1 MKENIVIYFVVICTL
16 IFVMLTLFIS
26 ILAQRYKKNQINH
39 KDDIDNL
46 KTTYENDKLLAQVQ
60 VQESTFQFISRE
72 IHDNIGQKLSL
83 AKLHLNNLVNN
94 SSFENNSMLREIV
107 QILSESLND
116 LRDLSRSM
124 SSDFI
129 ANNGLIKT
137 IENEIAQLNKSD
149 NYNFKLTITGD
160 SVFLKQEKDVFL
172 FRIVQESLANIIKH
186 AEATQ
191 IHIKL
196 HYTRKHLQI
205 EIIDN
210 GIGFNPTL
218 KSDSNG
224 IKNIISRAKLL
235 DGYAE
240 FISVPGDGTIVKVK
254 IPIYDNE

>member
-16 IFVMLTLFIS
+16 LFVMLTLFVS
-26 ILAQRYKKNQINH
+26 ILFQRFKKNQINH
-39 KDDIDNL
+39 KDDINNL

-60 VQESTFQFISRE
+60 VQESTFQLISRE

-83 AKLHLNNLVNN
+83 AKLNLNNLVNDT
-94 SSFENNSMLREIV
+94 SFENNSNIIEIV

-124 SSDFI
+124 SSEFI

-137 IENEIAQLNKSD
+137 IENEIAQLNKSEQH
-149 NYNFKLTITGD
+149 NFKLTITGD
-160 SVFLKQEKDVFL
+160 SIFLKHEKDVFI
-172 FRIVQESLANIIKH
+172 FRIIQESLTNIIKH

-196 HYTRKHLQI
+196 HYTKKHLQV
-205 EIIDN
+205 EIVDN
-210 GIGFNPTL
+210 GVGFIPFE

-224 IKNIISRAKLL
+224 IKNITSRAKLL
-235 DGYAE
+235 DGVAE
-240 FISVPGDGTIVKVK
+240 FISVPGKGTIVKVK

>member
-1 MKENIVIYFVVICTL
+1 MKESIAIYFVVICTL
-16 IFVMLTLFIS
+16 IFVMLTLYVS
-26 ILAQRYKKNQINH
+26 TLVQRFKRNQINH

-46 KTTYENDKLLAQVQ
+46 KTTYETAKLIAQVQ
-60 VQESTFQFISRE
+60 VQENTFQFISRE

-83 AKLHLNNLVNN
+83 AKLNLNNLVNDPN
-94 SSFENNSMLREIV
+94 FENNSKINEIV
-107 QILSESLND
+107 QVLTESLND

-124 SSDFI
+124 SSEFI

-137 IENEIAQLNKSD
+137 IENEVAQLNKSQLH
-149 NYNFKLTITGD
+149 NFKLTITGD
-160 SVFLKQEKDVFL
+160 SIFLKQEKDVFI

-196 HYTRKHLQI
+196 HYTKKFLKV

-210 GIGFNPTL
+210 GVGFIPSE

-224 IKNIISRAKLL
+224 IKNITSRAKLL
-235 DGYAE
+235 DGIAE
-240 FISVPGDGTIVKVK
+240 FISVPGKGTIVKVK

>member
-1 MKENIVIYFVVICTL
+1 MKENVVIYFVVICTL
-16 IFVMLTLFIS
+16 LFVLLTLFLYM
-26 ILAQRYKKNQINH
+26 LAQRFKENQINH
-39 KDDIDNL
+39 KDDLDNI

-94 SSFENNSMLREIV
+94 SSFEDTSMMNEIV

-124 SSDFI
+124 SSEFI

-137 IENEIAQLNKSD
+137 IENEISQLNKSEQH
-149 NYNFKLTITGD
+149 NFKLTITGN
-160 SVFLKQEKDVFL
+160 SIFLKQEKDVFI

-191 IHIKL
+191 IHISLYYAKK
-196 HYTRKHLQI
+196 YLQV
-205 EIIDN
+205 EIADN
-210 GIGFNPTL
+210 GVGFNPSEKL
-218 KSDSNG
+218 DSNG
-224 IKNIISRAKLL
+224 IKNITSRARLL
-235 DGYAE
+235 DGVAE
-240 FISVPGDGTIVKVK
+240 FISVPGKGTIVKVK

>member
-1 MKENIVIYFVVICTL
+1 MKENVVIYFVVICTL
-16 IFVMLTLFIS
+16 IFVLLTLFVYM
-26 ILAQRYKKNQINH
+26 LAQRFKENQINH
-39 KDDIDNL
+39 KDDLDNI

-94 SSFENNSMLREIV
+94 SSFEDSSIMNEIV

-124 SSDFI
+124 SSEFI

-137 IENEIAQLNKSD
+137 IENEISQLNKSEQH
-149 NYNFKLTITGD
+149 NFKLTITG
-160 SVFLKQEKDVFL
+160 SSIFLKQEKDVFI

-191 IHIKL
+191 IHISLYYAKK
-196 HYTRKHLQI
+196 YLQV
-205 EIIDN
+205 EIADN
-210 GIGFNPTL
+210 GVGFNPIE

-224 IKNIISRAKLL
+224 IKNITSRARLL
-235 DGYAE
+235 DGVAE
-240 FISVPGDGTIVKVK
+240 FISVPGKGTTVKVK

>member
-1 MKENIVIYFVVICTL
+1 MKSSLL
-16 IFVMLTLFIS
+16 IFILLVVFILMSLVLFIAFL
-26 ILAQRYKKNQINH
+26 IYLYQKKQIQHNQRIT
-39 KDDIDNL
+39 NL
-46 KTTYENDKLLAQVQ
+46 KVIHENDKLKAQIQ

-94 SSFENNSMLREIV
+94 STIEENSMMNEIV
-107 QILSESLND
+107 QILSDSLND

-124 SSDFI
+124 SSEFI

-137 IENEIAQLNKSD
+137 IENEISQLNKSD
-149 NYNFKLTITGD
+149 QFDFKLTIIGD
-160 SVFLKQEKDVFL
+160 SIFLKQEKDVFL

-191 IHIKL
+191 IQIKL
-196 HYTRKHLQI
+196 YYTKKHLQI

-210 GIGFNPTL
+210 GVGFIPSE

-224 IKNIISRAKLL
+224 IKNISSRAKLL
-235 DGYAE
+235 DGVAE
-240 FISVPGDGTIVKVK
+240 FISVPGKGTIVKVK